1 MSPRARIVTDNIC
14 QNGFGT
20 SVAHIKSVCPRKGSS
35 KQKTINK
42 TKNIKNYDN

>member
-20 SVAHIKSVCPRKGSS
+20 SVAHIKASAHEKAATNRKQLT
-35 KQKTINK
+35 KLKT
-42 TKNIKNYDN
+42 